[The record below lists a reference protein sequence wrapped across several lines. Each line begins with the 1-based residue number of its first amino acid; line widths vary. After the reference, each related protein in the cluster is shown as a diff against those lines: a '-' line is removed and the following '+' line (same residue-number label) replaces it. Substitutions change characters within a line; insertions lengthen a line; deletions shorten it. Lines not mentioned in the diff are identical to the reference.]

1 MDRNVRKCQE
11 SETYD
16 ECITRKYIQDVQQS
30 CLPKC
35 TGLQIPSYDE
45 DSIERFTELRQSL
58 DDFNSKLLSVVN
70 GKSLKAEHVILP
82 PSFQRP
88 FQYG

>member
-1 MDRNVRKCQE
+1 MECV
-11 SETYD
+11 SEIRLDGT
-16 ECITRKYIQDVQQS
+16 S

-70 GKSLKAEHVILP
+70 GISLKAEHVILP
-82 PSFQRP
+82 PSLTSWSRYP
-88 FQYG
+88 HIYI